1 MKEVKRVCEVEV
13 VKIIF
18 YTGFFNAISTMLGF
32 FFRWLRLGLM
42 EEALGSCVH
51 MNVHDPSS
59 PMGYFYVALTVG
71 DVYNKWITIGAEG
84 KE

>member
-18 YTGFFNAISTMLGF
+18 YTVFLVLFLPCWRL
-32 FFRWLRLGLM
+32 FRWLRLGLM

-71 DVYNKWITIGAEG
+71 DLYNKWITIGAEG

>member
-18 YTGFFNAISTMLGF
+18 YTVFLVLFLPCWSL
-32 FFRWLRLGLM
+32 FRWLRLGLM

-71 DVYNKWITIGAEG
+71 DLCTDGSL
-84 KE
+84 